1 MPPKSELLT
10 PPRSLAG
17 CFFSA
22 IVRDTRGAELNDSD
36 RLNHFP
42 GSPLITITYVAEGE
56 IRLVPPGGGIEH
68 ARAAQPL
75 PRISVT
81 PPQSAPTL
89 SWCPGPVFAVS
100 VGVYPDAW
108 RRLSRTFD
116 LSGVLESSYLAAG
129 DMRAFW
135 RHFCNA
141 MAPRWR
147 KARGLA
153 VFPEWSGVARVSD
166 WSRAFIARATIA
178 GRGRSAR
185 ALEQRIRRW
194 TGQTQQSLAFY
205 AAFEDLHQVSI
216 RSRGMP
222 LADIALE
229 AGYSD
234 QSHMGRAVR
243 RATGFSPAKLN
254 RLIDTEEAFWCY
266 RLLGERF

>member
-1 MPPKSELLT
+1 MPSTSELLT

-17 CFFSA
+17 CFFAA
-22 IVRDTRGAELNDSD
+22 IVRDTRGVELNDSD
-36 RLNHFP
+36 RLNYFP
-42 GSPLITITYVAEGE
+42 GSPLVTVTFVAEGE

-68 ARAAQPL
+68 ARAARPL
-75 PRISVT
+75 PRLSVT
-81 PPQSAPTL
+81 PPQNAPTL
-89 SWCPGPVFAVS
+89 SWCPGPVLALS

-108 RRLSRTFD
+108 RRLSRAFD
-116 LSGVLESSYLAAG
+116 LSEVIGSLAVG

-135 RHFCNA
+135 HRACDEVE
-141 MAPRWR
+141 PRWR
-147 KARGLA
+147 KARSLA
-153 VFPEWSGVARVSD
+153 VFPEWSGVARLSD
-166 WSRAFIARATIA
+166 WSRAFIARTAVD
-178 GRGRSAR
+178 GRERSAR

-194 TGQTQQSLAFY
+194 TSQSKQSLAFF

-216 RSRGMP
+216 KSRGVP
-222 LADIALE
+222 LAEIALQ

-254 RLIDTEEAFWCY
+254 RLIDSEEAFWCY